1 LPAFFAKRT
10 LSASGW
16 QPPLKSGKGVTRTSI
31 RIRIPVNMRTQGFS
45 IKTEK
50 DQMIN
55 QELLDEEELRLA
67 GGNERADEDP
77 QDKTGKAGKDWHS
90 FQTY

>member
-1 LPAFFAKRT
+1 
-10 LSASGW
+10 
-16 QPPLKSGKGVTRTSI
+16 
-31 RIRIPVNMRTQGFS
+31 
-45 IKTEK
+45 
-50 DQMIN
+50 MIN

>member
-1 LPAFFAKRT
+1 
-10 LSASGW
+10 
-16 QPPLKSGKGVTRTSI
+16 
-31 RIRIPVNMRTQGFS
+31 
-45 IKTEK
+45 
-50 DQMIN
+50 MIN

-77 QDKTGKAGKDWHS
+77 QDKTGKDGKDWHS